1 MPLVLWVMAE
11 ASHSTAHQVAA
22 CLLLTKIEYNIIPQS
37 STFLFEFIVSVLYS
51 TDFNDSAIFIF
62 SSFADIMRFTRK
74 LNTNVSTMLYT

>member
-11 ASHSTAHQVAA
+11 ASHSAAHKMSA